1 MVDERNLTSYDK
13 RERGAFMKRKKFLSI
28 LLSILIIAA
37 FGACSQA
44 VAETQTLTEKTIQ
57 AKSAQNGQEGEL
69 KKWEDAFNKETYSL
83 NGLTWG
89 MSIETF
95 LKEQGLTMENLYEM
109 RSLVKDSPT
118 KNYIIKKDSF
128 KNTAYQFQEFADI
141 TEDNS
146 LVVTFTE
153 DKLAGYG
160 YYLYLDAELTP
171 DYDTGKTNKMNI
183 LEKDFSQTQ
192 KDIQTILDLI
202 HQTFGEPDSVSGS
215 KKFMETTKPEN
226 NSEMYMEQWYPTQAG
241 EFHIIVNHNWNDT
254 QQKSYHEIIFG
265 FSAPQ

>member
-13 RERGAFMKRKKFLSI
+13 RERGAFMKRKKLLSI
-28 LLSILIIAA
+28 LLSILIIAT

-57 AKSAQNGQEGEL
+57 AKSAQNGQQSDL
-69 KKWEDAFNKETYSL
+69 KKWEDAFDKETYSL

-95 LKEQGLTMENLYEM
+95 LQEQGLTMENLYEM
-109 RSLVKDSPT
+109 RSPVKDSPT
-118 KNYIIKKDSF
+118 KNYIVKKDSF

-141 TEDNS
+141 AEDNS
-146 LVVTFTE
+146 LAVTFTE
-153 DKLAGYG
+153 DKLTGYG

-183 LEKDFSQTQ
+183 LEKDFSQTK